1 MSLTQTP
8 APARS
13 DVSTGATTTTSD
25 HESSSHP
32 YRFHGTVLTAGAVAW
47 SIAIALFGADP
58 GDKTVP
64 LVGFAIGSGFF
75 QLGVMA
81 LLRVLW
87 RSKAL
92 GTGRLARFFLRAE
105 AVVLSLAIG
114 STTVDALRL
123 SDLTQPGWLMLDLC
137 WPLSMLGM
145 FAIGVRIAIAG
156 RWQGVSRFW
165 PMVAESWAVVTVPSL
180 AIGGPSLARVVGAL
194 HLLVGYS
201 VLGQIVA
208 RKRGDA

>member
-87 RSKAL
+87 RPVPRPWSSAW
-92 GTGRLARFFLRAE
+92 RSARPP
-105 AVVLSLAIG
+105 
-114 STTVDALRL
+114 STPCACRT
-123 SDLTQPGWLMLDLC
+123 
-137 WPLSMLGM
+137 
-145 FAIGVRIAIAG
+145 
-156 RWQGVSRFW
+156 
-165 PMVAESWAVVTVPSL
+165 
-180 AIGGPSLARVVGAL
+180 
-194 HLLVGYS
+194 
-201 VLGQIVA
+201 
-208 RKRGDA
+208 